1 MGALGDIVRGLAFPI
16 LLVAMPILASTTT
29 EAFHARCASAK
40 AGRGVVRILH
50 FGDSHLAAPSG
61 HGSFARNLQGLL
73 GGGGEGFGLP
83 WVFPRAGLK
92 AQCSSGWRK
101 SARVR
106 TPVRLG
112 LSGGQMEA
120 SALGEWA
127 WLEGEFSRLRV
138 YGLKSP
144 GGGRLALRVDGL
156 EVGTLDLDGPSGTPA
171 VFRADGPFSPMGRT
185 GRRLEIRNTR
195 PGRCLLTGV
204 SLENGTGVVYSPI
217 AFNGARASWMLE
229 VPEASFRAQLGA
241 EAPDLII
248 LSFGTNEANTSPFL
262 AEAYEKSLDSLLVR
276 LMGAA
281 PGAGILLAG
290 PPDGHLRQGASSNLD
305 AVISIQRS
313 LAARHDMLF
322 VDQRRTM
329 GGEGAIDSWARE
341 GLANGDLL
349 HLTPAGYERLS
360 LSVLRPLFPGL
371 EASVPRM
378 GAAPSPVRVRPQA
391 PTREEVQHW
400 FYWLRAENGRLIITD
415 DLTRYPGLKVEK
427 RSASL
432 AGN

>member
-1 MGALGDIVRGLAFPI
+1 MGALGNIVRGLAFAI
-16 LLVAMPILASTTT
+16 LPVAMPMLASTTT

-40 AGRGVVRILH
+40 AGRGLVRVLH

-61 HGSFARNLQGLL
+61 HGSFARNLQHLL

-92 AQCSSGWRK
+92 AQCSPGWRK

-106 TPVRLG
+106 NPVRLG
-112 LSGGQMEA
+112 LSAGQMET

-127 WLEGEFSRLRV
+127 WLEGGFSRIRV
-138 YGLKSP
+138 YALKSP

-156 EVGTLDLDGPSGTPA
+156 EVGTLDLDGPSGAPA
-171 VFRADGPFSPMGRT
+171 VFRAEGPYPAMGRG

-204 SLENGTGVVYSPI
+204 SVENGTGVVYSPI

-229 VPEASFRAQLGA
+229 VPEASFRSQLGA

-262 AEAYEKSLDSLLVR
+262 AEAYEKSLDDLLAR
-276 LMGAA
+276 LMAAA

-290 PPDGHLRQGASSNLD
+290 PPDGHLRQGTSANLD
-305 AVISIQRS
+305 AVISVQRS
-313 LAARHDMLF
+313 LAARHNALF

-329 GGEGAIDSWARE
+329 GGDGSIDAWARE

-360 LSVLRPLFPGL
+360 LSVLGSLFPGL
-371 EASVPRM
+371 GALVPRT
-378 GAAPSPVRVRPQA
+378 GPPPSTARVRPQTPA
-391 PTREEVQHW
+391 REEAQHW
-400 FYWLRAENGRLIITD
+400 YYWVRAENGRLIITD

>member
-1 MGALGDIVRGLAFPI
+1 MTFGNVVRGLSFQI
-16 LLVAMPILASTTT
+16 LLVAMPSFASVTT
-29 EAFHARCASAK
+29 EAFNARCVSVK

-61 HGSFARNLQGLL
+61 HGSFARNLQHLL
-73 GGGGEGFGLP
+73 GDGGDGFGLP

-92 AQCSSGWRK
+92 AQCSPGWRK
-101 SARVR
+101 SARAR
-106 TPVRLG
+106 NPVRLG

-127 WLEGEFSRLRV
+127 RLEGDFSRIRL

-144 GGGRLALRVDGL
+144 GGGRLHIQVDGQG
-156 EVGTLDLDGPSGTPA
+156 VGTLDLEGPSGTPA
-171 VFRADGPFSPMGRT
+171 VFRADVPVPRVQPAS

-204 SLENGTGVVYSPI
+204 ALERGTGVVYSPI

-229 VPEASFRAQLGA
+229 VPEASLRAQLGA

-262 AEAYEKSLDSLLVR
+262 PEAYQKGLEDLLVR
-276 LMGAA
+276 LMKAA
-281 PGAGILLAG
+281 PGARIMLAG
-290 PPDGHLRQGASSNLD
+290 PPDGHLRLGTSANLD
-305 AVISIQRS
+305 AVISIQHA
-313 LAARHDMLF
+313 LAARYSALF

-329 GGEGAIDSWARE
+329 GGEGSIDSWARE

-349 HLTPAGYERLS
+349 HLTAAGYERLS
-360 LSVLRPLFPGL
+360 VSVLRSLFPGM
-371 EASVPRM
+371 EASAPRTV
-378 GAAPSPVRVRPQA
+378 AALPPASPRSQA
-391 PTREEVQHW
+391 PAREESQHW